1 MNVAD
6 WGLLALTCLAGA
18 ASPGP
23 SLALL
28 IRSVLRDGRIA
39 GMVFGLAH
47 GAGILLYAGSVAAGL
62 GAALLI
68 APMLFTVLQAAGAIF
83 LLWIAGQMIRA
94 GLAATAGMESQD
106 GGARKSL
113 PLKTHGIDG
122 FMIVFLNPKIA
133 AFFLAI
139 FSQFL
144 DQGQSMATRAGM
156 TALAWLIDTGWYLLI
171 AVIIAFPPLL
181 ARLERHQQ
189 KIELGIGSM
198 LMLIGLILGARMFMP
213 H

>member
-28 IRSVLRDGRIA
+28 IRSVLRDGRMA
-39 GMVFGLAH
+39 GMVFGIAH
-47 GAGILLYAGSVAAGL
+47 GTGILLYAGSVAAGL
-62 GAALLI
+62 GAALLV
-68 APMLFTVLQAAGAIF
+68 APALFTVLQAAGAIF
-83 LLWIAGQMIRA
+83 LLWIAAQMIRRGFTA
-94 GLAATAGMESQD
+94 PAAIDVQN
-106 GGARKSL
+106 GGTLRSL
-113 PLKTHGIDG
+113 SLKTHGVEG

-144 DQGQSMATRAGM
+144 DEGQSIATRAGM
-156 TALAWLIDTGWYLLI
+156 TALAGLIDTGWYLLI
-171 AVIIAFPPLL
+171 AIIIAFPPLL
-181 ARLERHQQ
+181 ARLERHQN

-198 LMLIGLILGARMFMP
+198 LMLIGITLGARMFIP
-213 H
+213 D

>member
-1 MNVAD
+1 MTSAE
-6 WGLLALTCLAGA
+6 WGLVALTCLAGA

-39 GMVFGLAH
+39 GMVFGIAH
-47 GAGILLYAGSVAAGL
+47 GAGILLYAGMVALGL
-62 GAALLI
+62 GAALLVSPVLLAI
-68 APMLFTVLQAAGAIF
+68 LQAAGTIF

-94 GLAATAGMESQD
+94 GLAETPASDAETRPPPPS
-106 GGARKSL
+106 R
-113 PLKTHGIDG
+113 PLGRHGREG

-144 DQGQSMATRAGM
+144 DADQDMATRAGM
-156 TALAWLIDTGWYLLI
+156 TALAWLIDTGWYLLV
-171 AVIIAFPPLL
+171 AMIITFPPLL
-181 ARLERHQQ
+181 TRMERRQQ
-189 KIELGIGSM
+189 KIEMGIGCV
-198 LMLIGLILGARMFMP
+198 LMLIGLSLGGRMLI
-213 H
+213 

>member
-1 MNVAD
+1 MTLAD

-28 IRSVLRDGRIA
+28 IRSVVRDGRIA
-39 GMVFGLAH
+39 GMVFGIAH
-47 GAGILLYAGSVAAGL
+47 GAGILFYAGAVTVGL
-62 GAALLI
+62 GAALLVSPAILI
-68 APMLFTVLQAAGAIF
+68 ALQGAGAIF

-94 GLAATAGMESQD
+94 GLTATVAPDEGNLRAEKSRPLLQHGM
-106 GGARKSL
+106 
-113 PLKTHGIDG
+113 DG

-144 DQGQSMATRAGM
+144 SDGQGIVTRAGM
-156 TALAWLIDTGWYLLI
+156 TIFAWLIDTGWYLLV

-181 ARLERHQQ
+181 ARLETHQSR
-189 KIELGIGSM
+189 IELVIGCG
-198 LMLIGLILGARMFMP
+198 LMLIGISLSGRMFGLI
-213 H
+213 